1 MTRGQAGQTSGV
13 MGGLALVL
21 GALLASAEL
30 AGGAKQQ
37 PDVNLSCYRCFKV
50 TSEELCRPTQCST
63 TDRVCV
69 SHEVL
74 VFLKSGVQMM
84 FSRRCAPRCP
94 NTNMQHQWLLTS
106 KVRSRI
112 TRQCC
117 AHSLCNSAPATLESP
132 QALRGGLL
140 LPLGIG
146 FLWVLL

>member
-1 MTRGQAGQTSGV
+1 

-30 AGGAKQQ
+30 AGSAKQQ
-37 PDVNLSCYRCFKV
+37 PV
-50 TSEELCRPTQCST
+50 TSEELCRPTQCSA